1 MHPVIY
7 LASSE
12 TGFFEMR
19 NQTERELLPSFTR
32 NYEIALRRAVDGE
45 DLVSPIPK
53 GLPSEVSVKCSKKEN
68 KNNLKNLRA
77 QFGL

>member
-7 LASSE
+7 RAASE

-19 NQTERELLPSFTR
+19 HNSEKQLLPSFTR
-32 NYEIALRRAVDGE
+32 NYEIALRRAVNGE
-45 DLVSPIPK
+45 DLANPIPK
-53 GLPSEVSVKCSKKEN
+53 GLPSEVSIKCSKKQN

-77 QFGL
+77 QMGL